1 MPEPSLNVLSPPE
14 GYVGYWKMPEK
25 YRELVV
31 INTK

>member
-1 MPEPSLNVLSPPE
+1 LYVLSPSLILPE
-14 GYVGYWKMPEK
+14 GYVGYWDMPEK